1 MKADFHIRSYENSTL
16 YSSFE
21 SGELLITQNQKIKY
35 LIPININDS
44 IKIKQMILA
53 YKVVND
59 GVTDKHSKPHWIYV
73 DDILKVNNSDR
84 ELFAVQYEGHKNHKD
99 YAEFPTEKVATELFD
114 TLTQRKWQ
122 SLNCLTHTLTD
133 KKAYQLSEKLSQHLL
148 DFYHENKPSAIDE
161 YDLEQD
167 LLKNKAIKTDLG
179 WQIKINDYQINF
191 LLKKL
196 SEDDHPIE
204 IKKLRAQHQDE
215 SIVYLN
221 LDRRDF
227 DIKLGLQASVDDD
240 TLISEPHDVEQF
252 IATANMLINGGS
264 VELFV
269 FALRKPDSNNAWVG
283 SLNLLS

>member
-21 SGELLITQNQKIKY
+21 SDELLITQNQKIKY

-73 DDILKVNNSDR
+73 DDILKVNNSDE
-84 ELFAVQYEGHKNHKD
+84 ELFAVQYEGHENHKD

-133 KKAYQLSEKLSQHLL
+133 KKAYQLSKKLSQHLL

-191 LLKKL
+191 LLKEL